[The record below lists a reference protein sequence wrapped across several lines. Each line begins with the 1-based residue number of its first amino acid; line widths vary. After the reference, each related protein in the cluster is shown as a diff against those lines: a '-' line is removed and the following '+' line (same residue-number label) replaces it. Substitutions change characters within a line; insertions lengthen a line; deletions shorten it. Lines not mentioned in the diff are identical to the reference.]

1 MASRIHATPM
11 DFQYENGTG
20 PVDERSPFA
29 QIGRHSQRNN
39 VSNNNN
45 DKKRSFAAFGSPN
58 KSSAFPSL
66 REANSQPHYF
76 SSPKPLPALPPS
88 MRNNPLFSTP
98 RKLDVDDFAS
108 SGGETP
114 KSPERN
120 DIDSDATPDMSLRS
134 TFSNLDTM
142 SKPSLTSTKAA
153 PVFTAG
159 GKKEKDRESPSRRQ
173 SWWKGFKDMTS
184 SPRSKNDY
192 AHGAER
198 KIMKRRSKEQNT
210 LVMRRDSMSDS
221 EPEPAS
227 EPKPLQVVKPRKVSS
242 KQDKSLDMPAAPQE
256 QQQQQQPQQQPPQQ
270 PPNKHWTLSLFE
282 FITAH
287 PTLPHVLSFYA
298 QLLLNMFLIGSIMY
312 ILYSFW
318 ATIRGDVDKKT
329 SIAVAE
335 VLSQMAACS
344 RDYHA
349 NRCDPSTRP
358 PVLENACNNWAQCM
372 NQNPHNVGR
381 ARISAHAF
389 AEIFNSFI
397 EPISYKAM
405 LFTVLLIFGTIA
417 GSNFAFSVFRDKA
430 AEHASAQHHHYY
442 NGAPPPTPQHS
453 YNPALEWGNPYQ
465 GGQQLGLE
473 PAPSAYGGAE
483 REASPVRRLQFR

>member
-1 MASRIHATPM
+1 
-11 DFQYENGTG
+11 
-20 PVDERSPFA
+20 
-29 QIGRHSQRNN
+29 
-39 VSNNNN
+39 
-45 DKKRSFAAFGSPN
+45 
-58 KSSAFPSL
+58 
-66 REANSQPHYF
+66 
-76 SSPKPLPALPPS
+76 

-120 DIDSDATPDMSLRS
+120 DVDSDATPDMSLRS
-134 TFSNLDTM
+134 KFSALDTM
-142 SKPSLTSTKAA
+142 SKP
-153 PVFTAG
+153 VFSAG

-173 SWWKGFKDMTS
+173 SWWKGIKDMAS
-184 SPRSKNDY
+184 SPRTKDDY

-198 KIMKRRSKEQNT
+198 KIMRKRSKEQKA
-210 LVMRRDSMSDS
+210 LVTRRDSVSDS
-221 EPEPAS
+221 ETEQ
-227 EPKPLQVVKPRKVSS
+227 KPLQVTKSRKVSV
-242 KQDKSLDMPAAPQE
+242 KQDKSLDRPIPPQDQE
-256 QQQQQQPQQQPPQQ
+256 VQQQQQQQQQSQSQPPPQQ
-270 PPNKHWTLSLFE
+270 APSKHWTLTLFE

-335 VLSQMAACS
+335 VLSQMAACA
-344 RDYHA
+344 RDYNNNH
-349 NRCDPSTRP
+349 CDPATRP

-405 LFTVLLIFGTIA
+405 V
-417 GSNFAFSVFRDKA
+417 S
-430 AEHASAQHHHYY
+430 
-442 NGAPPPTPQHS
+442 
-453 YNPALEWGNPYQ
+453 
-465 GGQQLGLE
+465 
-473 PAPSAYGGAE
+473 
-483 REASPVRRLQFR
+483 SPFHNLDI

>member
-1 MASRIHATPM
+1 MANRMHATPM

-20 PVDERSPFA
+20 PLDERSPFA
-29 QIGRHSQRNN
+29 QVGRNSLRNN
-39 VSNNNN
+39 PNTN
-45 DKKRSFAAFGSPN
+45 DKKLFGSPN
-58 KSSAFPSL
+58 KSTFPSL
-66 REANSQPHYF
+66 REPASQPHFF

-88 MRNNPLFSTP
+88 MRNNPLFATP

-120 DIDSDATPDMSLRS
+120 DVDSDATPDMSLRS
-134 TFSNLDTM
+134 KFSNLDTM
-142 SKPSLTSTKAA
+142 SKP
-153 PVFTAG
+153 VFTAG
-159 GKKEKDRESPSRRQ
+159 GSMKKDKDKDSLSRRQ
-173 SWWKGFKDMTS
+173 SWWKGFKDLAS
-184 SPRSKNDY
+184 SPRSKDDY

-198 KIMKRRSKEQNT
+198 KIMKKRSKEQQALIT
-210 LVMRRDSMSDS
+210 RRDSVSDS
-221 EPEPAS
+221 ET
-227 EPKPLQVVKPRKVSS
+227 EPKPIQVTKPRKVSS
-242 KQDKSLDMPAAPQE
+242 KQDKSLDLPAPPQE
-256 QQQQQQPQQQPPQQ
+256 QQHQQQAPT
-270 PPNKHWTLSLFE
+270 KHWTLTLFE

-298 QLLLNMFLIGSIMY
+298 QLLLNMFLIGSVMY

-335 VLSQMAACS
+335 VLSQMAACA
-344 RDYHA
+344 RDYKQ
-349 NRCDPSTRP
+349 NSCGLETRP
-358 PVLENACNNWAQCM
+358 PVLENACNNWEQCM

-405 LFTVLLIFGTIA
+405 TAENAQCSAPSLLQW
-417 GSNFAFSVFRDKA
+417 R
-430 AEHASAQHHHYY
+430 AS
-442 NGAPPPTPQHS
+442 PTPQHS
-453 YNPALEWGNPYQ
+453 YNPALEWNNNPYQ
-465 GGQQLGLE
+465 QGQQLGLE
-473 PAPSAYGGAE
+473 PAASQYAAD
-483 REASPVRRLQFR
+483 RETSPVRRLQFR

>member
-1 MASRIHATPM
+1 MSNRMHATPM

-20 PVDERSPFA
+20 PLDERSPFA
-29 QIGRHSQRNN
+29 QVGRNSQRNN
-39 VSNNNN
+39 GSIHNGSIN
-45 DKKRSFAAFGSPN
+45 DKKRSYAVFGSPN
-58 KSSAFPSL
+58 KSTFPTL
-66 REANSQPHYF
+66 REPASQPHFF

-120 DIDSDATPDMSLRS
+120 DVDSDATPDMSLRS
-134 TFSNLDTM
+134 KFSNLDTM
-142 SKPSLTSTKAA
+142 SK

-173 SWWKGFKDMTS
+173 SWWKGIKDMAS
-184 SPRSKNDY
+184 SPRSKDDY

-198 KIMKRRSKEQNT
+198 KIMKKRSKEQKA
-210 LVMRRDSMSDS
+210 LVARRDSVSDS
-221 EPEPAS
+221 ETEQRPI
-227 EPKPLQVVKPRKVSS
+227 QVAKSRKVSS
-242 KQDKSLDMPAAPQE
+242 KQDKSLDKPAPPQE
-256 QQQQQQPQQQPPQQ
+256 LQQQPSSQQQQQQS
-270 PPNKHWTLSLFE
+270 PPNKHWSVTLFE

-318 ATIRGDVDKKT
+318 ATIRGDVDKQT

-335 VLSQMAACS
+335 VLGQMAACA
-344 RDYHA
+344 RDYEH

-358 PVLENACNNWAQCM
+358 PMLENACHNWEQCM

-405 LFTVLLIFGTIA
+405 IFSVLLIFVTIA
-417 GSNFAFSVFRDKA
+417 GSNFAFAVFRDKA
-430 AEHASAQHHHYY
+430 AENASAQHHHYY

-453 YNPALEWGNPYQ
+453 YNSALEWGNNPYQ
-465 GGQQLGLE
+465 QGQQLGLE
-473 PAPSAYGGAE
+473 PAASGQYAAD
-483 REASPVRRLQFR
+483 RETSPVRRLQFR

>member
-1 MASRIHATPM
+1 
-11 DFQYENGTG
+11 
-20 PVDERSPFA
+20 
-29 QIGRHSQRNN
+29 
-39 VSNNNN
+39 
-45 DKKRSFAAFGSPN
+45 
-58 KSSAFPSL
+58 
-66 REANSQPHYF
+66 
-76 SSPKPLPALPPS
+76 

-120 DIDSDATPDMSLRS
+120 DVDSDATPDMSLRS
-134 TFSNLDTM
+134 KFSNLDTM
-142 SKPSLTSTKAA
+142 SK

-173 SWWKGFKDMTS
+173 SWWRGIKDSMAS
-184 SPRSKNDY
+184 SPRSKDDY

-198 KIMKRRSKEQNT
+198 KIMKKRSKEQQT
-210 LVMRRDSMSDS
+210 ALVARRDSVSDS
-221 EPEPAS
+221 ETEQRPI
-227 EPKPLQVVKPRKVSS
+227 QVTKSRKVSS
-242 KQDKSLDMPAAPQE
+242 KQDKSLDKPAPPQDLQQQQPPS
-256 QQQQQQPQQQPPQQ
+256 QQQQQQQQS
-270 PPNKHWTLSLFE
+270 PPNKHWTVTLFE

-335 VLSQMAACS
+335 VLSQMAACA
-344 RDYHA
+344 RDYENNH
-349 NRCDPSTRP
+349 CDPKIRP
-358 PVLENACNNWAQCM
+358 PILENACENWAQCM

-405 LFTVLLIFGTIA
+405 VSPACLFLVD
-417 GSNFAFSVFRDKA
+417 FS
-430 AEHASAQHHHYY
+430 
-442 NGAPPPTPQHS
+442 G
-453 YNPALEWGNPYQ
+453 
-465 GGQQLGLE
+465 
-473 PAPSAYGGAE
+473 
-483 REASPVRRLQFR
+483 

>member
-1 MASRIHATPM
+1 MANRMHATPM

-20 PVDERSPFA
+20 PLDERSPFA
-29 QIGRHSQRNN
+29 QVGRNSQRNN
-39 VSNNNN
+39 VNTN
-45 DKKRSFAAFGSPN
+45 DKKRSYAVFGSPN
-58 KSSAFPSL
+58 KQTFPSL
-66 REANSQPHYF
+66 REPASQPHFF

-120 DIDSDATPDMSLRS
+120 DVDSDATPDMSLRS
-134 TFSNLDTM
+134 KFSNLDTM
-142 SKPSLTSTKAA
+142 SK

-159 GKKEKDRESPSRRQ
+159 GKKEKDKDSMSRRQ
-173 SWWKGFKDMTS
+173 SWWKGFKDLAS
-184 SPRSKNDY
+184 SPRSKEDY

-198 KIMKRRSKEQNT
+198 KIMKRRSKEQQA
-210 LVMRRDSMSDS
+210 LVPRRDSISDS
-221 EPEPAS
+221 ETEV
-227 EPKPLQVVKPRKVSS
+227 KQIQVAKPRKVSS
-242 KQDKSLDMPAAPQE
+242 KQDKSLDKPIPSQE
-256 QQQQQQPQQQPPQQ
+256 QPQQQQQHQYPQTPS
-270 PPNKHWTLSLFE
+270 KHWTLTVFE

-335 VLSQMAACS
+335 VLAQMAACA
-344 RDYHA
+344 RDYNQ
-349 NRCDPSTRP
+349 NRCDPATRA
-358 PVLENACNNWAQCM
+358 PVLENACNNWEQCM
-372 NQNPHNVGR
+372 NQNPQNVGR

-405 LFTVLLIFGTIA
+405 IFTVLLIFVTIA

-430 AEHASAQHHHYY
+430 AENASAQHHHYY

-453 YNPALEWGNPYQ
+453 YNPALEWNSNPYQ
-465 GGQQLGLE
+465 QGQQLGLE
-473 PAPSAYGGAE
+473 PAPSQYAAD
-483 REASPVRRLQFR
+483 RETSPVRRLQFR

>member
-1 MASRIHATPM
+1 
-11 DFQYENGTG
+11 
-20 PVDERSPFA
+20 
-29 QIGRHSQRNN
+29 
-39 VSNNNN
+39 
-45 DKKRSFAAFGSPN
+45 
-58 KSSAFPSL
+58 
-66 REANSQPHYF
+66 
-76 SSPKPLPALPPS
+76 

-120 DIDSDATPDMSLRS
+120 DVDSDATPDMSLRS
-134 TFSNLDTM
+134 KFSTLDNM
-142 SKPSLTSTKAA
+142 SK

-173 SWWKGFKDMTS
+173 SWWKGIKDMAS
-184 SPRSKNDY
+184 SPRSKDDY

-198 KIMKRRSKEQNT
+198 KIMKKRTKEQKAM
-210 LVMRRDSMSDS
+210 VARRDSVSDS
-221 EPEPAS
+221 ETEQRPI
-227 EPKPLQVVKPRKVSS
+227 QVTKSRKVSA
-242 KQDKSLDMPAAPQE
+242 KQDKSLDKPAQPQVIQQE
-256 QQQQQQPQQQPPQQ
+256 QQQQQNQQQ
-270 PPNKHWTLSLFE
+270 PPNKHWSVTLFE

-318 ATIRGDVDKKT
+318 ATIRGDVDKQT

-335 VLSQMAACS
+335 VLGQMAACA
-344 RDYHA
+344 RDYNNNH
-349 NRCDPSTRP
+349 CDPSTRP
-358 PVLENACNNWAQCM
+358 PLLENACHNWEMCM
-372 NQNPHNVGR
+372 NQNPRNVGR

-405 LFTVLLIFGTIA
+405 VSSSFSFQRWIYRLTCTKQIFSVLLIFVTIA
-417 GSNFAFSVFRDKA
+417 GSNFAFAVFRDKA
-430 AEHASAQHHHYY
+430 AENASAQHHHYY
-442 NGAPPPTPQHS
+442 NGAVPPPTPQHS
-453 YNPALEWGNPYQ
+453 YNPALEWNNAYQ
-465 GGQQLGLE
+465 QGQQLGLE
-473 PAPSAYGGAE
+473 PAASQYAGD

>member
-1 MASRIHATPM
+1 MDRQGFSNM
-11 DFQYENGTG
+11 DFEYTNGVG

-29 QIGRHSQRNN
+29 QIGRNSQRNN
-39 VSNNNN
+39 SNNN
-45 DKKRSFAAFGSPN
+45 DKKRSFAVFGSPN
-58 KSSAFPSL
+58 KTTFPSL
-66 REANSQPHYF
+66 REPASQPHFF
-76 SSPKPLPALPPS
+76 SSPKPLPALPPNRWS
-88 MRNNPLFSTP
+88 NNPLFNTP

-120 DIDSDATPDMSLRS
+120 DVDSDATPDMSLRS
-134 TFSNLDTM
+134 KFSNLDTM
-142 SKPSLTSTKAA
+142 TKPSLLSTKSA

-173 SWWKGFKDMTS
+173 SWWKSTKELMGA
-184 SPRSKNDY
+184 SPRSKDDY

-198 KIMKRRSKEQNT
+198 KIMKRRSKEQKA
-210 LVMRRDSMSDS
+210 LIPRRDSVSDS
-221 EPEPAS
+221 EPEQ
-227 EPKPLQVVKPRKVSS
+227 KPRQVSRSRKVSGN
-242 KQDKSLDMPAAPQE
+242 QDKSLAQPAESLQV
-256 QQQQQQPQQQPPQQ
+256 PP
-270 PPNKHWTLSLFE
+270 PPPPPMSQDTNKKHWTLTFFE

-298 QLLLNMFLIGSIMY
+298 QLFLNLFLIGSIMY

-335 VLSQMAACS
+335 VLSQMAACA
-344 RDYHA
+344 RDYNA
-349 NRCDPSTRP
+349 NRCDPATRA
-358 PVLENACNNWAQCM
+358 PVLENACNNWELCM
-372 NQNPHNVGR
+372 NQNPHAIGR

-417 GSNFAFSVFRDKA
+417 FSNLAFSIFRDKA
-430 AEHASAQHHHYY
+430 AERASAQHHHYY
-442 NGAPPPTPQHS
+442 AGVPPTPQPQHS
-453 YNPALEWGNPYQ
+453 YNAALDWGNNNNNPYQ
-465 GGQQLGLE
+465 QGQQLGLE
-473 PAPSAYGGAE
+473 PAPSQYAGGD
-483 REASPVRRLQFR
+483 RETSPVRRLQFR

>member
-1 MASRIHATPM
+1 MANRMHATPM

-20 PVDERSPFA
+20 PLDERSPFA
-29 QIGRHSQRNN
+29 QVGRNSQRNN
-39 VSNNNN
+39 GGSIN
-45 DKKRSFAAFGSPN
+45 DRKRSYAVFGSPN
-58 KSSAFPSL
+58 KSVFPSL
-66 REANSQPHYF
+66 REPASQPHFF

-120 DIDSDATPDMSLRS
+120 DVDSDATPDMSLRS
-134 TFSNLDTM
+134 KFSSLDTM
-142 SKPSLTSTKAA
+142 SKP
-153 PVFTAG
+153 VFTAG
-159 GKKEKDRESPSRRQ
+159 SKKEKERESPSRRQ
-173 SWWKGFKDMTS
+173 SWWKGIKDSMAS
-184 SPRSKNDY
+184 SPRSKDDY

-198 KIMKRRSKEQNT
+198 KIMRKRSKEQKA
-210 LVMRRDSMSDS
+210 LVARRDSVSDS
-221 EPEPAS
+221 ETEQRPI
-227 EPKPLQVVKPRKVSS
+227 QVTKSRKVSG
-242 KQDKSLDMPAAPQE
+242 KQDKSLDIAAPPQDLRQQQQPPLQQQE
-256 QQQQQQPQQQPPQQ
+256 QQQTPPS
-270 PPNKHWTLSLFE
+270 KHWTVTLFE

-335 VLSQMAACS
+335 VLSQMAACA
-344 RDYHA
+344 RDYNNNH
-349 NRCDPSTRP
+349 CDPAIRP
-358 PVLENACNNWAQCM
+358 PILENACNNWEQCM

-405 LFTVLLIFGTIA
+405 IFTVLLIFVTIA

-430 AEHASAQHHHYY
+430 AENASAQHHHYY

-453 YNPALEWGNPYQ
+453 YNSALEWNNPYQ
-465 GGQQLGLE
+465 QGQQLGLE
-473 PAPSAYGGAE
+473 PAASGQYAAD

>member
-1 MASRIHATPM
+1 
-11 DFQYENGTG
+11 
-20 PVDERSPFA
+20 
-29 QIGRHSQRNN
+29 
-39 VSNNNN
+39 
-45 DKKRSFAAFGSPN
+45 
-58 KSSAFPSL
+58 
-66 REANSQPHYF
+66 
-76 SSPKPLPALPPS
+76 

-120 DIDSDATPDMSLRS
+120 DVDSDATPDMSLRS
-134 TFSNLDTM
+134 KFSSLDTM
-142 SKPSLTSTKAA
+142 SKP
-153 PVFTAG
+153 VFTAG
-159 GKKEKDRESPSRRQ
+159 SKKDKDKDKDSLSRRQ
-173 SWWKGFKDMTS
+173 SWWRGIKDSMGS
-184 SPRSKNDY
+184 SPRSKDDY

-198 KIMKRRSKEQNT
+198 KIMKKRSKEQQT
-210 LVMRRDSMSDS
+210 ALVARRDSVSDS
-221 EPEPAS
+221 ETEQRPI
-227 EPKPLQVVKPRKVSS
+227 QVTKSRKVSG
-242 KQDKSLDMPAAPQE
+242 KQDKSLDKPAQPQDLLQQQPSTQHQ
-256 QQQQQQPQQQPPQQ
+256 QQQQQQP
-270 PPNKHWTLSLFE
+270 PPNKHWTVTLFE

-335 VLSQMAACS
+335 VLSQMAACA
-344 RDYHA
+344 RDYENNH
-349 NRCDPSTRP
+349 CDPKIRP

-405 LFTVLLIFGTIA
+405 VSLAFLSFSTSPTNMYIA
-417 GSNFAFSVFRDKA
+417 DLHGA
-430 AEHASAQHHHYY
+430 AHLRHHCWLQLCIQRL
-442 NGAPPPTPQHS
+442 PR
-453 YNPALEWGNPYQ
+453 Q
-465 GGQQLGLE
+465 GG
-473 PAPSAYGGAE
+473 
-483 REASPVRRLQFR
+483 